1 MSAFVT
7 PFGALASNFFVSP
20 FLKRVRLC
28 QGSAASSLCTAAYPR
43 TLYSIYS
50 HIWCLYFRGGGAAE
64 PQVGSRRA
72 FELGTVLGAAAWL
85 LKVLHGRRSHS
96 DAPLLDIPIV
106 SLHTDIVGRRLNDST
121 GRGHLTAAAK
131 GQCWRLLGTATAA
144 AKGGAAGG
152 SPPAVLSN

>member
-1 MSAFVT
+1 VDISRMSAFVT

-85 LKVLHGRRSHS
+85 LKVEC
-96 DAPLLDIPIV
+96 
-106 SLHTDIVGRRLNDST
+106 T
-121 GRGHLTAAAK
+121 G
-131 GQCWRLLGTATAA
+131 
-144 AKGGAAGG
+144 GGAIRT
-152 SPPAVLSN
+152 PPYSVFQ